1 LSAGAKEP
9 RVTDI
14 GYLFRA
20 SGGVVPPTLSVV
32 KDVRMGEF
40 NKDQSQQDQTGEQG
54 GKPAFGQF
62 DKEQGQ
68 QGQQEFGQ
76 KGEELET
83 EGEQQGDNQIRSEKG
98 QGGDQDR

>member
-1 LSAGAKEP
+1 
-9 RVTDI
+9 
-14 GYLFRA
+14 
-20 SGGVVPPTLSVV
+20 
-32 KDVRMGEF
+32 MGEF
-40 NKDQSQQDQTGEQG
+40 NKDQGQQDQTGEQG

-68 QGQQEFGQ
+68 QGQGQQGQQEFGQ

-83 EGEQQGDNQIRSEKG
+83 EGQQGDNQIRGEKG

>member
-1 LSAGAKEP
+1 M
-9 RVTDI
+9 D
-14 GYLFRA
+14 
-20 SGGVVPPTLSVV
+20 
-32 KDVRMGEF
+32 EF
-40 NKDQSQQDQTGEQG
+40 KKDQGQQDQTGQQG

-62 DKEQGQ
+62 DKDEAQGQ

-98 QGGDQDR
+98 QGGQQDR

>member
-1 LSAGAKEP
+1 MDE
-9 RVTDI
+9 
-14 GYLFRA
+14 FR
-20 SGGVVPPTLSVV
+20 
-32 KDVRMGEF
+32 
-40 NKDQSQQDQTGEQG
+40 KDQGQQDQTGQQG

-83 EGEQQGDNQIRSEKG
+83 ENEQQGDNQIRSEKG
-98 QGGDQDR
+98 QGGQQDR

>member
-1 LSAGAKEP
+1 M
-9 RVTDI
+9 D
-14 GYLFRA
+14 
-20 SGGVVPPTLSVV
+20 
-32 KDVRMGEF
+32 EF
-40 NKDQSQQDQTGEQG
+40 KKDQGQQDQTGQQG

-62 DKEQGQ
+62 DKEQGQGQ

-98 QGGDQDR
+98 QGGEQDR

>member
-1 LSAGAKEP
+1 
-9 RVTDI
+9 
-14 GYLFRA
+14 
-20 SGGVVPPTLSVV
+20 
-32 KDVRMGEF
+32 MGEF
-40 NKDQSQQDQTGEQG
+40 NKDQGQQGQTGEQG

-83 EGEQQGDNQIRSEKG
+83 EGEQQGDNQIKGEKG
-98 QGGDQDR
+98 LGGEQDR